1 MPFLGERNSPAS
13 ILTDVLNSFWFEGF
27 VVGFGVGL
35 LAGVLIRRK
44 N

>member
-1 MPFLGERNSPAS
+1 MHFLSERKSEAN

-27 VVGFGVGL
+27 AVGFSFGI
-35 LAGVLIRRK
+35 LAGILISRK

>member
-1 MPFLGERNSPAS
+1 MPFLSERKSEAN

>member
-1 MPFLGERNSPAS
+1 MLFLRERNSEAN

-35 LAGVLIRRK
+35 LAVLIRRK

>member
-1 MPFLGERNSPAS
+1 MPFLRERNSEAT
-13 ILTDVLNSFWFEGF
+13 LTDVLNSFWFEGF